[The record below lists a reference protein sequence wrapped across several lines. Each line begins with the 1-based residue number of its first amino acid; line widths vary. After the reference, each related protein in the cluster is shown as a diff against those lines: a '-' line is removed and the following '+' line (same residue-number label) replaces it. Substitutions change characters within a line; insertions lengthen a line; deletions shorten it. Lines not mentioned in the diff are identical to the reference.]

1 MTELISTSCEQ
12 TEQLGEKLAKTLSG
26 TEIIAMFGNLGA
38 GKTAF
43 TRGLCRGLGVT
54 NNVCSPT
61 FAIVNEYEGKF
72 RVFHF
77 DMYRVSTLDD
87 LHSTGYFDYLDAGIL
102 VIEWSENIENIL
114 PEDAIRVTIKYG
126 TAENERIICIEGANL
141 SENFSD

>member
-1 MTELISTSCEQ
+1 MIELISTSCEQ

-61 FAIVNEYEGKF
+61 FAIVNEYAGKF

-87 LHSTGYFDYLDAGIL
+87 LHSTGYFDYLDTGVLI
-102 VIEWSENIENIL
+102 IEWSENIETIL
-114 PEDAIRVTIKYG
+114 PEDTIRVTITYG
-126 TAENERIICIEGANL
+126 TAENERIICVEGANL

>member
-1 MTELISTSCEQ
+1 MIELISTSCEQ

-54 NNVCSPT
+54 NSVCSPT

-87 LHSTGYFDYLDAGIL
+87 LHSTGYFDFLDAGVL
-102 VIEWSENIENIL
+102 VIEWSENIESIL

-126 TAENERIICIEGANL
+126 TAENERIICVEGANL

>member
-1 MTELISTSCEQ
+1 MIELISTSCEQ
-12 TEQLGEKLAKTLSG
+12 TEQLGEKLAKTFSG

-87 LHSTGYFDYLDAGIL
+87 LHSTGYFDYLDAGVL
-102 VIEWSENIENIL
+102 VIEWSENIEDIL

-126 TAENERIICIEGANL
+126 TAENERIICVEGANL

>member
-1 MTELISTSCEQ
+1 M
-12 TEQLGEKLAKTLSG
+12 
-26 TEIIAMFGNLGA
+26 
-38 GKTAF
+38 
-43 TRGLCRGLGVT
+43 GVT

-87 LHSTGYFDYLDAGIL
+87 LHSTGYFDYLDAGVL
-102 VIEWSENIENIL
+102 VIEWSENIETIL
-114 PEDAIRVTIKYG
+114 PEDAIRVAIKYG
-126 TAENERIICIEGANL
+126 TDENERLICVEGANL

>member
-1 MTELISTSCEQ
+1 MIELISTSCEQ

-87 LHSTGYFDYLDAGIL
+87 LHSTGYFDYLDAGVL
-102 VIEWSENIENIL
+102 VIEWSENVESIL
-114 PEDAIRVTIKYG
+114 PDDAIHVTIKYG
-126 TAENERIICIEGANL
+126 TAENERIICVEGANL

>member
-1 MTELISTSCEQ
+1 MIELISTSCEQ

-87 LHSTGYFDYLDAGIL
+87 LHSTGYFDYLDAGVL

-126 TAENERIICIEGANL
+126 TAENERIICVEGANL

>member
-1 MTELISTSCEQ
+1 MIELISTSCEQ

-87 LHSTGYFDYLDAGIL
+87 LHSTGYFDYLDAGVL

-114 PEDAIRVTIKYG
+114 PEDAIRVTIKYC
-126 TAENERIICIEGANL
+126 TAENERIICVEGANL

>member
-1 MTELISTSCEQ
+1 MIELISTSCEQ

-77 DMYRVSTLDD
+77 DMYRVSTIDD
-87 LHSTGYFDYLDAGIL
+87 LHSTGYFDYLDAGVL
-102 VIEWSENIENIL
+102 VIEWSENIESIL
-114 PEDAIRVTIKYG
+114 PEDAIRVTIKYS
-126 TAENERIICIEGANL
+126 TTENERIICVEGANL